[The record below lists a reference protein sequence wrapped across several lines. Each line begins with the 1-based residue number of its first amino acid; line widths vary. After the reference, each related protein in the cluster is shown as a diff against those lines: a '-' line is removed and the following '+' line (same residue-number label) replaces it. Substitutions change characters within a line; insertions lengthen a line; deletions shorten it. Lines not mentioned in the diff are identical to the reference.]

1 MVLRASSDHVPAELN
16 SAMKKRWNR
25 LGTSRQLP
33 WVCRPRT
40 SRMGA
45 TRGAERRSRGGLDGL
60 SVVSAP
66 LTSLK
71 IVAVGKKNDYRG
83 FERNICGTVML

>member
-1 MVLRASSDHVPAELN
+1 
-16 SAMKKRWNR
+16 
-25 LGTSRQLP
+25 
-33 WVCRPRT
+33 
-40 SRMGA
+40 MGA